1 MSIEEE
7 LARVA
12 PDKDML
18 LTIGVFDGVHLGH
31 QYLISQL
38 VAQARQQN
46 LLSGVITFRHHP
58 QEVLHPQTKLPFLT
72 DLIERSDLL
81 SNEGV
86 KVIIPL
92 TFTAESARLSARE
105 FLSLLKRYLRLRGLV
120 IGPDFALG
128 RNREGKADALRA
140 LGQEMD
146 FSVSVVPAV
155 IKDGEV
161 VSSTTIR
168 QALANGDM
176 KRVRSLAG
184 RPFNLHGRVVTG
196 AGRGVA
202 LGFPTANLDIAS
214 EQALPADGVY
224 ASWAYIDGRA
234 YQSMTNIGQ
243 NPTFGDRKRAVEV
256 YVVDYHDDLY
266 GRELEIDIMERLRDE
281 KKFSTVAGLKKQMAE
296 DVKHGKAILNSEGG
310 NQL

>member
-58 QEVLHPQTKLPFLT
+58 QVLQPETKLPFLT

-92 TFTAESARLSARE
+92 TFTAESARLSTRQ
-105 FLSLLKRYLRLRGLV
+105 FLNLLKRYLRLRGLV

-146 FSVSVVPAV
+146 FSVTVVPAV

-168 QALANGDM
+168 QALANGDI

-202 LGFPTANLDIAS
+202 LGFPTANLDIVS

-234 YQSMTNIGQ
+234 YQSMANIGQ

-256 YVVDYHDDLY
+256 YVVDYQGDLY
-266 GRELEIDIMERLRDE
+266 GRELKLNIMERLRDE